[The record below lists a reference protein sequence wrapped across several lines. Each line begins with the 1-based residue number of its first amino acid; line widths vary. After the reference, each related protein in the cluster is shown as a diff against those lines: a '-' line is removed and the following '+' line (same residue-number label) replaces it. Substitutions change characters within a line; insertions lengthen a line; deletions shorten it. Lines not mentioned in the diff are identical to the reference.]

1 VIVIPA
7 IDLKEGRCVRLRQG
21 RMEEATVFGDD
32 PLAMAQ
38 RWVDAGAQRLH
49 IVDLDGAFAGEPR
62 NAQAIADVCRAHPHL
77 PVQVGGGIRDVGTID
92 DYLQAG
98 VRFVI
103 IGTQAVRDPQF
114 ASEACEA
121 FPGRVIV
128 GLDARDGRIA
138 VQGWAESSTLTALEL
153 ALSLQGV
160 GVVAIVYTDIG
171 RDGMLQGVN
180 AQATAALADA
190 IDIPV
195 IASGGVSSLH
205 DIRRLQEV
213 ADQGIQGVIV
223 GRALYEGALDLAE
236 AQQLAAGA
244 SG

>member
-1 VIVIPA
+1 MLVIPA
-7 IDLKEGRCVRLRQG
+7 IDLKQGRCVRLRQG

-49 IVDLDGAFAGEPR
+49 IVDLDGAFADLRR
-62 NAQAIADVCRAHPHL
+62 NAEAIAGICQAHPHL
-77 PVQVGGGIRDVGTID
+77 PVQVGGGIRDVDTID

-114 ASEACEA
+114 ARAACGA

-128 GLDARDGRIA
+128 GLDARDGRVA

-180 AQATAALADA
+180 SQATAALAGA

-195 IASGGVSSLH
+195 IASGGVSNLD
-205 DIRRLQEV
+205 DIRRLQQV
-213 ADQGIQGVIV
+213 AVHGIEGVIV
-223 GRALYEGALDLAE
+223 GRALYEGTLDLAE
-236 AQQLAAGA
+236 AQQVAPGA
-244 SG
+244 LE

>member
-1 VIVIPA
+1 LIIPA
-7 IDLKEGRCVRLRQG
+7 IDLKQGRCVRLRQG
-21 RMEEATVFGDD
+21 RMEDATVFGDD

-49 IVDLDGAFAGEPR
+49 IVDLDGAFAGKPR
-62 NAQAIADVCRAHPHL
+62 NAEAIAGICRAHPDL
-77 PVQVGGGIRDVGTID
+77 PIQVGGGIRDVDTID
-92 DYLQAG
+92 DYLRAG

-114 ASEACEA
+114 VSAACEA

-128 GLDARDGRIA
+128 GLAARDGRVA

-180 AQATAALADA
+180 SQATATLAGA

-195 IASGGVSSLH
+195 IASGGVSNLD
-205 DIRRLQEV
+205 DIRRLQQV
-213 ADQGIQGVIV
+213 AVQVVEGVIV
-223 GRALYEGALDLAE
+223 GRALYEGTLDLAE
-236 AQQLAAGA
+236 AHQLAAGA
-244 SG
+244 G